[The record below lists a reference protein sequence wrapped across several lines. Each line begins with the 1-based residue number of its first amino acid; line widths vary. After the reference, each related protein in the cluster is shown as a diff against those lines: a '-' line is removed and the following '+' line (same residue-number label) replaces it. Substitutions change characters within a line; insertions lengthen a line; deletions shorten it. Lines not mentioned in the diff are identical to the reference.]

1 MMDVETCRRWGWVVP
16 AVLQEKIDLRIYRE
30 DANGG

>member
-1 MMDVETCRRWGWVVP
+1 MAVETCRRWVVP